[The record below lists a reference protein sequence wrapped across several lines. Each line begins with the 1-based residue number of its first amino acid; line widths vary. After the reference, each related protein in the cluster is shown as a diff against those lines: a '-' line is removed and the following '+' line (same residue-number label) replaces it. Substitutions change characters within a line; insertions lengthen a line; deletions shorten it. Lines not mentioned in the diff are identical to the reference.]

1 MKIKNVKITEY
12 SAYRLKM
19 AKCTAGHGFVNLF
32 KPFQNTADTGGTEL
46 TEVKMWSNWTGHKL
60 ICL

>member
-1 MKIKNVKITEY
+1 MKIKNVKNTEY

-46 TEVKMWSNWTGHKL
+46 SQNVKQLNKR
-60 ICL
+60 